1 MLAPYRGSP
10 PPRAP
15 TLLGSSLGTRERSCH
30 TLNEPN
36 TVLVSAKRSTTS
48 SEVQSGRKAE
58 IALIHSMEATE
69 IALSPLRKAEGSEV
83 SETEKGE
90 TFLRLKGHSAK
101 REQGQCHGERARSP
115 STPCMNLPE
124 KGMQVQPPPQI
135 RWGWIWLLGSSDLTH
150 PVPIPF
156 QSKTDLLEQEMCRD
170 KAALFAQPTLRVSRE
185 HINTLQC
192 AMQGTLLWHR
202 VADVLLI
209 ASSGESA

>member
-58 IALIHSMEATE
+58 IALIHSIEATE

-90 TFLRLKGHSAK
+90 TFLRHSAK
-101 REQGQCHGERARSP
+101 REQGQCHGERAHSP

-135 RWGWIWLLGSSDLTH
+135 RWCWIWLLGSSNSSCPHSVPKQKGFTGPRDAPRQGSVVRPAH
-150 PVPIPF
+150 PASLPGAH
-156 QSKTDLLEQEMCRD
+156 QHLAMCHARN
-170 KAALFAQPTLRVSRE
+170 FAMASGCRCIAYCQLR
-185 HINTLQC
+185 
-192 AMQGTLLWHR
+192 
-202 VADVLLI
+202 
-209 ASSGESA
+209 